1 MKASVEIIL
10 RAYNIE
16 QGYINIPA
24 KKMYNFPDKKTDVE
38 LHIGNSIYKVNF
50 YVRESHHGF
59 SRLTQFF
66 KEHRELE
73 KGDKVIITPSPSA
86 PEKYRLEILRK

>member
-24 KKMYNFPDKKTDVE
+24 KKMYNFPDKKRM
-38 LHIGNSIYKVNF
+38 LNSILVTVYTK
-50 YVRESHHGF
+50 
-59 SRLTQFF
+59 
-66 KEHRELE
+66 
-73 KGDKVIITPSPSA
+73 
-86 PEKYRLEILRK
+86 